1 MAQKKVN
8 YWIISVPRQ
17 NRDQCADITR
27 AYQDFYSD
35 CVRFHIPGTNPQEE
49 NLGLRVGKFDSLI
62 SLSDEMRKLDLH
74 CEATARKIANQYLEL
89 TEESKDIP
97 KEFDV
102 KGGAI
107 RGSLFWFGWVWVWFG
122 FGLVLFC

>member
-17 NRDQCADITR
+17 NKDQFLDIKR
-27 AYQDFYSD
+27 SFQDLYQD
-35 CVRFHIPGTNPQEE
+35 CEKFHIPGTNPQEE

-74 CEATARKIANQYLEL
+74 CEATARKISNQYLEL
-89 TEESKDIP
+89 IEESKEVP
-97 KEFDV
+97 KEFEV
-102 KGGAI
+102 KSKGGMC
-107 RGSLFWFGWVWVWFG
+107 RF
-122 FGLVLFC
+122 